1 MRILMISILLVSLS
15 IFVSSEDDKVYA
27 RCEVIEHTSSS
38 WIEDKLFISDVGD
51 VESLIIDKKIKRL
64 FISDESGSSGFL
76 YKHLS
81 ELSESYK
88 NTFTD
93 EYYYYVEEKV
103 DSDSVTLKYLIE
115 FHGVSGVLNFTVYY
129 DFADEKEVNYSESK
143 IYMCN
148 KVNPI

>member
-1 MRILMISILLVSLS
+1 MISILLVSIS

-27 RCEVIEHTSSS
+27 RCEVIEHVISK
-38 WIEDKLFISDVGD
+38 EDKFFISDVGD

-93 EYYYYVEEKV
+93 QYYYYVEEKE